1 MRLLSIS
8 LVALLVVLTLTN
20 AREARAEL
28 KLTNCPAFAATTW
41 VYPISKESG
50 NQYALSMTN
59 AEMTC
64 AQATAVAKKLIAE
77 HSAGAPNQ
85 AFDLSGGPA
94 GYTCHGTADAS
105 GHAYR
110 GGCHKPSPDFSGP
123 AISWHPAA
131 P

>member
-8 LVALLVVLTLTN
+8 LAALLVVL
-20 AREARAEL
+20 AFAKAQEARAEV
-28 KLTNCPAFAATTW
+28 KVTNCPSFAATTW
-41 VYPISKESG
+41 VDPTSKKSG
-50 NQYALSMTN
+50 NQYALSMAN
-59 AEMTC
+59 GDMSC

-77 HSAGAPNQ
+77 HASGAPNQ

-94 GYTCHGTADAS
+94 GYSCSGTADAG

-110 GGCHKPSPDFSGP
+110 GGCHKPSPNFSGP
-123 AISWHPAA
+123 AISWRPAT